1 MRSIPTASYLRRFIC
16 APTQKHLHSNLRFL
30 AKRVREVYAGCRCEA
45 VVDFQPL
52 FSKRCLNFCHL
63 FGFLQEKAVK

>member
-1 MRSIPTASYLRRFIC
+1 
-16 APTQKHLHSNLRFL
+16 LRFL
-30 AKRVREVYAGCRCEA
+30 AKRVREVYAGCRSEV

-63 FGFLQEKAVK
+63 FEFSQEKAVK